1 MRRNDPRMLVLTTYR
16 ALVVYVPFM
25 LIQGSIG
32 AVLQGWAAFLWMV
45 LVVYYS
51 VTRLEVIF
59 TKYLTTFWYS
69 SLETGCRL

>member
-1 MRRNDPRMLVLTTYR
+1 MRRNDPRMLILTTYR

-45 LVVYYS
+45 LVVY
-51 VTRLEVIF
+51 
-59 TKYLTTFWYS
+59 
-69 SLETGCRL
+69 